1 MPNTSRLFGSTYMI
15 TFTNKCPQRTSN
27 HNQVIYITKHHI
39 KALDQPTQRCDGKT
53 PSINTSA
60 CIADFIE
67 KQIGCNTMIQGSQ
80 YSTGDR
86 CTAKS
91 DLLALANM
99 AEVFQNADGN
109 DIHDTTGC
117 MFSCEKDHYGI
128 TAEPVECRMILWGTP
143 EFHLMFKIME
153 RSYREEEEY
162 IIYDKGSFIADVGGY
177 MGLLLGCSLMS
188 LYTEMEVFL
197 KKIFC
202 RPQSL
207 NGINLC

>member
-1 MPNTSRLFGSTYMI
+1 MHILVIIKISPFSLVCTWKWLQQTLICSPYMFTIKIRNGYFFEAWLFFDISTTYLYFQVYLPNTSRLFGSTYMI

-86 CTAKS
+86 CSAKS

-99 AEVFQNADGN
+99 TEVF
-109 DIHDTTGC
+109 
-117 MFSCEKDHYGI
+117 
-128 TAEPVECRMILWGTP
+128 
-143 EFHLMFKIME
+143 
-153 RSYREEEEY
+153 
-162 IIYDKGSFIADVGGY
+162 
-177 MGLLLGCSLMS
+177 
-188 LYTEMEVFL
+188 
-197 KKIFC
+197 
-202 RPQSL
+202 
-207 NGINLC
+207 